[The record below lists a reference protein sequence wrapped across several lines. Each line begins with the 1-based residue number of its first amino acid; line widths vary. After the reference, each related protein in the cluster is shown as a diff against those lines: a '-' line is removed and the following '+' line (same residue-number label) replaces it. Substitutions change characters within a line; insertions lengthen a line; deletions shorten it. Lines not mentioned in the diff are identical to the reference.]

1 MESAKSPP
9 PSTAQLFQV
18 FLRLRPSSP
27 QSSVSETRFLT
38 SAPSQNFVYV
48 TPPQERNRFRAIEK
62 FGFTSIFDELSE
74 QKDVFVETVMPL
86 LQQAIN
92 GRDGTLATLGV
103 TGSGKTHTILGS
115 KDQKG
120 MTQMALDV
128 LFSSIGDRVVDY
140 DRIDIMGS
148 DHTEAI
154 LMDAV
159 TFHERM
165 NSALVKTPT
174 KRPKP
179 GNFLA
184 HRLQDGHT
192 SKRSSLA
199 HISTPKAPDVSDLSV
214 DLDSKS
220 KYAVL
225 ISMYELYND
234 RIFDLLDDLSIN
246 NQNRRKALIFKK
258 PSTTAAWDSSKE
270 SKKVVSGLRK
280 VYTKNFQEALQ
291 ILEHGQA
298 SRRASPT
305 HSNSVSSRS
314 HAFLQVEVKR
324 FSPRGNEKG
333 GASLHIVDLAGS
345 ERARTAKTAG
355 ERLAEAGSINRSL
368 MCLGQCLQLQT
379 QVSDN
384 GKPAVVPWRQSK
396 LTELL
401 FSNSFSGAGG
411 GGQRASMIVTADAM
425 GDFNATTQILRYSAL
440 AREVTVPR
448 ASSRQI
454 SGMSDSSA
462 ASSTL
467 DELAVIPT
475 SVTQDD
481 SKDILIARLIAQL
494 EETEARWRDA
504 EERCLST
511 EQQVREEVADEMEER
526 LEEWREGYVDG
537 KLEILRKGI
546 KIREDTPPGA
556 AERIQELEGENEA
569 LRRELLVLRR
579 EALGRSPS
587 KGRSGGRGFP
597 SPLKGME
604 NLEIY

>member
-1 MESAKSPP
+1 MENTKSPP

-38 SAPSQNFVYV
+38 AAPGQNFVYV
-48 TPPQERNRFRAIEK
+48 TPPQERSRFRAIER
-62 FGFTSIFDELSE
+62 FGFTRIFDELSE

-128 LFSSIGDRVVDY
+128 LFSSIGDRMVDHN
-140 DRIDIMGS
+140 RVDIIAS

-174 KRPKP
+174 AR
-179 GNFLA
+179 F
-184 HRLQDGHT
+184 QDRHT

-199 HISTPKAPDVSDLSV
+199 HISTPKAPDVGDLWV

-234 RIFDLLDDLSIN
+234 RIFDLLDDSIVN

-258 PSTTAAWDSSKE
+258 PSTTAAWDTSKE

-280 VYTKNFQEALQ
+280 VYAKNFQEALQ

-467 DELAVIPT
+467 EELAVIST
-475 SVTQDD
+475 STTQDD
-481 SKDILIARLIAQL
+481 SKDALIARLIAQL

-504 EERCLST
+504 EERCLT
-511 EQQVREEVADEMEER
+511 IEQQVREEVADEMEER

-546 KIREDTPPGA
+546 EIREDTPPDA
-556 AERIQELEGENEA
+556 AERIQELESDNEA
-569 LRRELLVLRR
+569 LRRELLALRR

>member
-1 MESAKSPP
+1 MESAKPP
-9 PSTAQLFQV
+9 PPTTAQLFQV
-18 FLRLRPSSP
+18 FLRLRPTSP

-38 SAPSQNFVYV
+38 AVPGQNCVYV
-48 TPPQERNRFRAIEK
+48 TPPQQRSRFRAIER

-86 LQQAIN
+86 LQQAIS

-128 LFSSIGDRVVDY
+128 LFSSIGDRMVDY
-140 DRIDIMGS
+140 SGVDIIAS

-165 NSALVKTPT
+165 NSAL
-174 KRPKP
+174 
-179 GNFLA
+179 
-184 HRLQDGHT
+184 DGHA

-225 ISMYELYND
+225 VSMYELYND
-234 RIFDLLDDLSIN
+234 RIFDLLDDSGAN

-258 PSTTAAWDSSKE
+258 PSTTAAWDTSKE
-270 SKKVVSGLRK
+270 SKKVVAGLRK
-280 VYTKNFQEALQ
+280 VYAKNLQEALQ

-314 HAFLQVEVKR
+314 HAFLQVEVRR

-467 DELAVIPT
+467 EELTVIST
-475 SVTQDD
+475 TITQDD
-481 SKDILIARLIAQL
+481 SKDALIARLIAQL

-504 EERCLST
+504 EEHCLT
-511 EQQVREEVADEMEER
+511 IEQQVREEVADEMEER
-526 LEEWREGYVDG
+526 LEEVRRETLEHFEMEEEWREGYVDG

-546 KIREDTPPGA
+546 EIREDAPPDA
-556 AERIQELEGENEA
+556 AERIRELESENEA
-569 LRRELLVLRR
+569 LRRELLALRR